1 MSLQERTTE
10 IRHCM
15 YNNSVIKVLT
25 AEKLF
30 SLYVGNQILN
40 HVAIFMNISIFDI
53 LEQFPFRC

>member
-1 MSLQERTTE
+1 
-10 IRHCM
+10 M